1 MARLDP
7 TSLQFQ
13 QAFREMRKADWPA
26 TLADLP
32 TETVRYRL
40 VRLRA
45 VLIARGYRLDAAP
58 VPRPPV
64 VPRVPPLHGAQQP
77 HWRDSRK
84 DRAQSPPLG
93 LDRKRL
99 AAGERDDD

>member
-13 QAFREMRKADWPA
+13 QAFRGIRKHDWPA
-26 TLADLP
+26 TLDDLP
-32 TETVRYRL
+32 ADTVRYRL

-45 VLIARGYRLDAAP
+45 VLIARGYRLDAIP
-58 VPRPPV
+58 VQRPPV
-64 VPRVPPLHGAQQP
+64 IPPSPPLYGDRLP
-77 HWRDSRK
+77 RWRGSGKDHALSR
-84 DRAQSPPLG
+84 PLG